1 MGGIPCGRSIIT
13 IEERSDQPNEINL
26 NKNKNI
32 VKIDVNKIMN
42 TKYSPDN
49 NNDNENIYKK
59 ETKKTN
65 LIDKEIEPIKIKD
78 NNDFIES
85 RKKMEKKK

>member
-1 MGGIPCGRSIIT
+1 MGGIPCGCSIIT
-13 IEERSDQPNEINL
+13 MKEQNNQPKDVNL

-59 ETKKTN
+59 RQKKQ
-65 LIDKEIEPIKIKD
+65 I
-78 NNDFIES
+78 
-85 RKKMEKKK
+85 

>member
-1 MGGIPCGRSIIT
+1 MGVTPCGGSIIT
-13 IEERSDQPNEINL
+13 IKEKKYQPNEFNL

-65 LIDKEIEPIKIKD
+65 
-78 NNDFIES
+78 
-85 RKKMEKKK
+85 

>member
-1 MGGIPCGRSIIT
+1 MGGIPCGGFIT
-13 IEERSDQPNEINL
+13 IKEQNNQPKDVNL
-26 NKNKNI
+26 NKIKNI

-42 TKYSPDN
+42 TKHSSDN
-49 NNDNENIYKK
+49 NIDNENIYKK

-85 RKKMEKKK
+85 RKKMEKMK